1 MKNHPKKKRARSVP
15 KSITS
20 KSDHEIMETIFGKR
34 IMREVDKIVP
44 PLNVE
49 KKEVSDNTP

>member
-20 KSDHEIMETIFGKR
+20 KSGHEIMETIFGKR